1 MSWMFAWGTW
11 VVAAIVFA
19 ILEIFLPASVF
30 LGFAIGAAVVAGLLA
45 LGGVAFVGGTV
56 PWMMVIFAAV
66 SLIAW
71 LVLRRVFA
79 LRKGQVKVW
88 KTDINE

>member
-1 MSWMFAWGTW
+1 MSWMFAWGAW
-11 VVAAIVFA
+11 VVAAVIFA
-19 ILEIFLPASVF
+19 VLEILLPASVF
-30 LGFAIGAAVVAGLLA
+30 LGFAIGAVVVAVLLA
-45 LGGVAFVGGTV
+45 LGGAAFVGGSV

-88 KTDINE
+88 TTDIND

>member
-1 MSWMFAWGTW
+1 MSWMFAWGAW
-11 VVAAIVFA
+11 VVAAVVFA
-19 ILEIFLPASVF
+19 VLEILLPASVF
-30 LGFAIGAAVVAGLLA
+30 LGFAIGAVVVAVLLV
-45 LGGVAFVGGTV
+45 LGGAAFVGGSV

-88 KTDINE
+88 TTDIND